1 MMQASYKVD
10 IEGRGSEPNVTDGEK
25 NMRKQAAV
33 MSKGRKKLLLMG
45 GIFLLFFMGFL
56 LLLSGAFEEKQYAGT
71 LKKPEDRQEK
81 SLELAED
88 DYYNIYNEKDYIRF
102 WRRVRNGEYDIN
114 GRLMADIY
122 INDDASVSSWQED
135 GKNAVKKTVPNVFSY
150 EGCFDGNGYTVY
162 GLYSNDGN
170 GLVGDNKGTI
180 KNLTI
185 RDAYVVGDSLS
196 GGICSFNKGTI
207 YNCSFYGIVECTL
220 GEIGNTMGGIC
231 IFNEGIIERCSF
243 GGEFREK
250 EREMWNFEIAGICRH
265 NDGEI
270 KDCYNMTQM
279 SAEDVDIC
287 YAISDGKQYNCYMQ
301 ADSGW
306 EKSKDGQVITL
317 DGEQSKQIDDFVT
330 QGLYGYWK
338 YSRNDQNGQDVYVPE
353 AEKKEG
359 KKNESGLGTGLF
371 VVHTEETEDK
381 SVSSAALT
389 DNDLFGQALREQ
401 ENESVQKKILQDDRL
416 SVFLWD
422 YAADK
427 DYDFSVCNIEG
438 YEEAEGYRAE
448 ISLGRGFI
456 TVREYPAF
464 MEGRK
469 AEKPMLLWEK
479 CAEALGE
486 ENPDSFGHTT
496 YGIGGTECVILY
508 DRLRP
513 VEDDW
518 EAGFFY
524 LTPEK
529 TYRIYGKGAEAV
541 GTVET
546 IRKNLEEGSTITHRT
561 FLSAAFCAMK
571 GGQELSDI
579 YAWKDAAVKQAVYE
593 AMSLEEGRMIEAESF
608 FLIEELVIE
617 NGVRVTTFEDL
628 VMCDRLKSLVIKG
641 GTIEDIGFWEEL
653 TGLETLYLMEC
664 ELSDISFVE
673 KLPNLTDVSFYGNE
687 ITDISPL
694 AACPEITVLSL
705 AYNEIENIEALAGL
719 SKLKN
724 LSLDGNKIT
733 DISPLADLTQ
743 LQQLGLSDNQIT
755 DYAAIQEMDDLFSL
769 NVCGNPG
776 QDIGKKLLVPQLS
789 VGPVRESENRES
801 LRKMQE
807 FLDRMLPDEDDV
819 VEDICRADINGDG
832 TEDIA
837 MTVNYDSDKGTT
849 AMCGERCVYVFLGKN
864 DGTYYLAD
872 SVATY
877 DPASGG
883 MLGDPYQGIAIAG
896 NKLIVQNY
904 GGSAYRWLDTEIY
917 EWNNGLR
924 EIYHMTLQ
932 NYLYEPGVYDYKV
945 ADVVNNTEKQYII
958 REDGEG
964 DIEILP
970 LFEEENPF
978 YSYYDENGRL
988 QLAFYYDEENQNAY
1002 GVSYKRWVQNG
1013 ETIVSEN
1020 TFKVSMFGTDFW
1032 QEVDNYRFL
1041 TYDGESGESYVDN
1054 YEEMI
1059 TCLPDG
1065 KVASYVSMGDI
1076 DWLGDEPER
1085 QEILKFEYDYRE
1097 DGSLRHRYQYANSWV
1112 FGTFLCIKDSYY
1124 DKRER
1129 LIYENAYVTHGSYDF
1144 YYIYQDE
1151 DDKPE
1156 YCLILDNNLDMI
1168 FGELIIYE

>member
-1 MMQASYKVD
+1 
-10 IEGRGSEPNVTDGEK
+10 
-25 NMRKQAAV
+25 
-33 MSKGRKKLLLMG
+33 MSKSRKKLLLMG
-45 GIFLLFFMGFL
+45 GGFL
-56 LLLSGAFEEKQYAGT
+56 LLFLFFLLLISGAFGEKKYAGT
-71 LKKPEDRQEK
+71 LKKPEERQEK

-88 DYYNIYNEKDYIRF
+88 NYYNIYNEKDYIRF

-114 GRLMADIY
+114 GRLMADIH
-122 INDDASVSSWQED
+122 INDEASVSAWQIE
-135 GKNAVKKTVPNVFSY
+135 GKNTLKKTVPNVFFY

-162 GLYSNDGN
+162 GIYSNDGS

-207 YNCSFYGIVECTL
+207 FNCNFYGIVECTL

-231 IFNEGIIERCSF
+231 IFNEGVIERCSF
-243 GGEFREK
+243 SGEFREK
-250 EREMWNFEIAGICRH
+250 EREKWSFEIAGICRH
-265 NDGEI
+265 NDGEVR
-270 KDCYNMTQM
+270 DCYNMTRM

-317 DGEQSKQIDDFVT
+317 NEEQSKRIDDFVT
-330 QGLYGYWK
+330 QGLYGYWN
-338 YSRNDQNGQDVYVPE
+338 YSKNDPYGQKIYISD
-353 AEKKEG
+353 AEKKDG
-359 KKNESGLGTGLF
+359 QKKQSVPGTGLF
-371 VVHTEETEDK
+371 VVHAEETIDN
-381 SVSSAALT
+381 SANSTALT
-389 DNDLFGQALREQ
+389 ENDLFGQNLSEQ
-401 ENESVQKKILQDDRL
+401 ENERVQKKILQDDRL

-438 YEEAEGYRAE
+438 YEEEADSYRAE
-448 ISLGRGFI
+448 ISMGRGTI
-456 TVREYPAF
+456 TVMEYPTF
-464 MEGRK
+464 MESRK
-469 AEKPMLLWEK
+469 VEKPMLLWEK
-479 CAEALGE
+479 CVEALGE
-486 ENPDSFGHTT
+486 ENPNSFGHTT
-496 YGIGGTECVILY
+496 YGIGTEEGVILY
-508 DRLRP
+508 DRLEAQ
-513 VEDDW
+513 EDDW

-541 GTVET
+541 VTVET
-546 IRKNLEEGSTITHRT
+546 IRENLEEGSSITHRT

-571 GGQELSDI
+571 GEQELSDI
-579 YAWKDAAVKQAVYE
+579 YAWKDAAVRQAVYE
-593 AMSLEEGRMIEAESF
+593 AMSLEEGSMVEAESL
-608 FLIEELVIE
+608 FLGEELVIE
-617 NGVRVTTFEDL
+617 NGVRVTTFDDL
-628 VMCDRLKSLVIKG
+628 MMCDRLNSLVIKG
-641 GTIEDIGFWEEL
+641 GKIEDTGFLEEL

-673 KLPNLTDVSFYGNE
+673 KLPKLTDVSFFGNE

-705 AYNEIENIEALAGL
+705 AYNEIENIESLAGL

-724 LSLDGNKIT
+724 LSLDGNIIR

-755 DYAAIQEMDDLFSL
+755 DYAPIQDMDNLFSL

-776 QDIGKKLLVPQLS
+776 QDIGKKILVPQLS
-789 VGPVRESENRES
+789 VGPVRDDDNRES
-801 LRKMQE
+801 LREMQE
-807 FLDRMLPDEDDV
+807 FLDEMLPYVDDA
-819 VEDICRADINGDG
+819 VEDICRADISGDG

-837 MTVNYDSDKGTT
+837 MTVHYDSDKGTT
-849 AMCGERCVYVFLGKN
+849 AMCGERCVYIFLGKN

-872 SVATY
+872 SVETY

-924 EIYHMTLQ
+924 EIYHTTLL

-945 ADVVNNTEKQYII
+945 TDVARNTEKQYII
-958 REDGEG
+958 REDAKG

-970 LFEEENPF
+970 LFEEETPF

-988 QLAFYYDEENQNAY
+988 QLSFYYDEKNQNAY

-1013 ETIVSEN
+1013 ETMVSEN

-1032 QEVDNYRFL
+1032 QETDPYCFL

-1054 YEEMI
+1054 YEETT

-1085 QEILKFEYDYRE
+1085 QEILKFEYDYRT

-1112 FGTFLCIKDSYY
+1112 FGTFLCIKDSFY
-1124 DKRER
+1124 DEGER
-1129 LIYENAYVTHGSYDF
+1129 LVYEHAYVTHGSYDF

-1168 FGELIIYE
+1168 FGELITYE